1 MESKELIYRL
11 NRIQGQIEAIKKNI
25 AKGETNCTQNIRLLK
40 ATTNALKKFGQ
51 AYVEQHLENCLL
63 TENVD
68 TKSLDKELKTILNSV
83 FSM

>member
-25 AKGETNCTQNIRLLK
+25 ANGETNCVQNIRLLK

-51 AYVEQHLENCLL
+51 AYVEQHLESCLVS
-63 TENVD
+63 ENLD
-68 TKSLDKELKTILNSV
+68 TKTLDKELKAVVNSV